1 MLFNPRRGG
10 RFTATNCSLG
20 LLIQYAYDVM
30 QFQISGAPDWVQ
42 SDRYDIAAKAEGDP
56 PVNEIRAMLQ
66 GLLEDRFQL
75 KHHWETKEAPVYHL
89 VVSKTGK
96 LRESEPGDCPPP
108 LSPTGLATGRA
119 SHRRAV
125 WAAAEFSRQHQ
136 RLQADGRWPGG
147 LAIGSSWAG
156 RCWITLP

>member
-1 MLFNPRRGG
+1 LLRSSDAKFIGLILLAVLARAQAPSSPPSQSFAVAAIKENHSGERIMLFNPRRGG

-42 SDRYDIAAKAEGDP
+42 SNRYDIAAKAEGDP

-75 KHHWETKEAPVYHL
+75 KHHWETKVQSI
-89 VVSKTGK
+89 VS
-96 LRESEPGDCPPP
+96 S
-108 LSPTGLATGRA
+108 LAKR
-119 SHRRAV
+119 
-125 WAAAEFSRQHQ
+125 
-136 RLQADGRWPGG
+136 
-147 LAIGSSWAG
+147 
-156 RCWITLP
+156 